1 MNQAMLRSL
10 FFFIETYEKSVSG
23 INKCMLTHSN
33 CVFDSHGTKC
43 AGVALASNNRVCAV
57 GSAYEASLAGRIDD
71 TNSLVLIT
79 LCKCLYD
86 PFHP

>member
-1 MNQAMLRSL
+1 MNRAML
-10 FFFIETYEKSVSG
+10 TQ
-23 INKCMLTHSN
+23 SN

-71 TNSLVLIT
+71 TNLLVLIT
-79 LCKCLYD
+79 RCTCLYD
-86 PFHP
+86 PFPP